1 MIHVVKHKNFWFI
14 FSGTLTILAI
24 IAVSIWGLKPGIDFT
39 GGTLIEMQFAGVR
52 PEKAAIEEAYRS
64 TGLEHAQLQ
73 PLGDSGFLAR
83 LPFIDE
89 NKHAELSAKM
99 KETYSDAW
107 REERFDT
114 IGPSISSE
122 LKTNTAYAIFFA
134 ALAIT
139 LYIAWAFRRVSEPVR
154 SWKYGISA
162 IIALLH
168 DIIIPTG
175 VFAVLGRFLGME
187 VDVLFV
193 TALLTIMGF
202 SVHDTIVTFDR
213 IRENLLK
220 RRNDAFETIVEDSIN
235 QTLARSINT
244 TLTTLLSLFAVLI
257 FGGEVIRPFAL
268 ALVIGIS
275 SGAYSSIFLAS
286 LLLVQWHRRSAV

>member
-14 FSGTLTILAI
+14 FSGALTILSI
-24 IAVSIWGLKPGIDFT
+24 IAISIWGLKPAIDFT
-39 GGTLIEMQFAGVR
+39 GGTLIEMQFTGVR
-52 PEKAAIEEAYRS
+52 PEKIVVEEVFQK
-64 TGLEHAQLQ
+64 TKLEHVQLQ

-83 LPFIDE
+83 LPFIDAQ
-89 NKHAELSAKM
+89 KHTELSGNMDGAFR
-99 KETYSDAW
+99 DAW

-114 IGPSISSE
+114 IGPSVSKE
-122 LKTNTAYAIFFA
+122 LKTNTAYAIFWA

-139 LYIAWAFRRVSEPVR
+139 LYIAWAFRRVSEPVK

-175 VFAVLGRFLGME
+175 VFAVLGHFLGME

-220 RRNDAFETIVEDSIN
+220 RRHDAFETIVEDSIN
-235 QTLARSINT
+235 QTIARSINT
-244 TLTTLLSLFAVLI
+244 TLTTLLSLFAVLL
-257 FGGEVIRPFAL
+257 FGGEMIRPFAL
-268 ALVIGIS
+268 ALIIGIGC
-275 SGAYSSIFLAS
+275 GAYSSIFLAS
-286 LLLVQWHRRSAV
+286 LLLVQWNRRGK